1 MYTIGILFNMQSEE
15 LKTWRKRSGHTQE
28 ELAQILGVTK
38 TTVYRWEAALR
49 EIPPFLALTLECVEK
64 KKGGEKKKQGI
75 TKTKMKKEK

>member
-1 MYTIGILFNMQSEE
+1 MTSIE
-15 LKTWRKRSGHTQE
+15 LKAWRTKNGYTQE

-64 KKGGEKKKQGI
+64 KKGGETKKKQGI
-75 TKTKMKKEK
+75 TKKKKERRP